1 MSGNDGNKKY
11 RDSVFC
17 SYFNNNERLLS
28 LCNAI
33 LGTDYKDA
41 AKLEINTLEGIFFDE
56 QRNDIS
62 CTIEDHFL
70 VLIEYQTTINEN
82 MPFRCLSY
90 VVEILNKLVTDKNKL
105 YRHPLITFP
114 SPKFV
119 VLYDGDAK
127 EPLEREMRLSDA
139 FWGKNHSLELI
150 VKSYNINYNFEQK
163 LLQKCDYLNDYSIL
177 VFKVKEGLAAGLTRR
192 KAISKAVKDC
202 IAKGIMKGYLEFHSE
217 EVFNM
222 LELQW
227 DRTAAL
233 QARYEDGF
241 DEGRNEGHI
250 EGRIEGIGIG
260 RTQLKQLINFL
271 MKNGKQEEIQIAL
284 NDDSKCN
291 ELLKKYGII

>member
-1 MSGNDGNKKY
+1 MSGDDGNKKY

-33 LGTDYKDA
+33 LDTNYKDA
-41 AKLEINTLEGIFFDE
+41 DKLEINTLEGIFFDE

-114 SPKFV
+114 SPRFI

-139 FWGKNHSLELI
+139 FWGSHSPLELI
-150 VKSYNINYNFEQK
+150 VKSYNINYNFEQE
-163 LLQKCDYLNDYSIL
+163 LLQKCDYLKDYSIL

-202 IAKGIMKGYLEFHSE
+202 IANGIMKGYL
-217 EVFNM
+217 
-222 LELQW
+222 
-227 DRTAAL
+227 DKAL
-233 QARYEDGF
+233 QVWALLLLTANLQSVTKLIRRALATILLQKLWSKQF
-241 DEGRNEGHI
+241 
-250 EGRIEGIGIG
+250 
-260 RTQLKQLINFL
+260 TQK
-271 MKNGKQEEIQIAL
+271 
-284 NDDSKCN
+284 
-291 ELLKKYGII
+291 LLKALKLLSLTMAIMNCKVPQVRALPMKTTYL